1 MVLTCVRVSLAV
13 LNSHMKFVWTF
24 HFFKFTIIGIIVIIV
39 VIVQVN
45 ALLETL
51 DLTESA
57 QRKGHFSLYN
67 CLVLGHTKY
76 NGVQRVYCNP
86 FPAKP
91 FYGSHRL
98 ELVMNHD
105 SATGCRAWR
114 LRGVARFSLVCTGF
128 TPFLCHITNRHRV
141 QNVWMCTRVN
151 AGNIRRPW
159 TW

>member
-1 MVLTCVRVSLAV
+1 MIIIG
-13 LNSHMKFVWTF
+13 
-24 HFFKFTIIGIIVIIV
+24 IIGIIVI
-39 VIVQVN
+39 IVQVN

-67 CLVLGHTKY
+67 SGCLILGLTKY

-98 ELVMNHD
+98 GPVMIRPPCLDHGAFVVSPD
-105 SATGCRAWR
+105 SVWYAQVLLLFSATSQTDTGSKTFECA
-114 LRGVARFSLVCTGF
+114 LVSTLETYDDPEMIIIVIIVTIDIIVKCSFIVLTY
-128 TPFLCHITNRHRV
+128 CHYCN
-141 QNVWMCTRVN
+141 
-151 AGNIRRPW
+151 
-159 TW
+159 